1 MTDSLNPR
9 DAWGSAARGSAC
21 RPGAELCPSDCAD
34 QGSVGCTEADCCAPI
49 PQAFCGDKHGYFRYH
64 SEEPDAMHDP
74 NMAGMLHMFV
84 DVGDVVGMRSS
95 FEFAVTHADCGAGY
109 EAGRRW
115 PSGVSTATGFD
126 AQSGQTSRG
135 GFDVSGSEPAAATWL
150 PGTDCANSPCDL
162 GDAHDH
168 AACCTPCDPTTHAV
182 WSRTNSNPGEWVRTK
197 LGQFATADGACT
209 DLTICE
215 NSGEGGNVAVD
226 GTADRVCV
234 TCPAGKFA
242 TASDDDC
249 LACPAGQTSEDG
261 ADTCAV
267 DSSAGGTSCNFMRF
281 MQVAAQAISHND
293 VNPLAS
299 DPMYAACA
307 AAAAQMADATVRK
320 RRAFACEQSR
330 KL

>member
-1 MTDSLNPR
+1 M
-9 DAWGSAARGSAC
+9 SA
-21 RPGAELCPSDCAD
+21 
-34 QGSVGCTEADCCAPI
+34 TI
-49 PQAFCGDKHGYFRYH
+49 GD
-64 SEEPDAMHDP
+64 HD
-74 NMAGMLHMFV
+74 
-84 DVGDVVGMRSS
+84 
-95 FEFAVTHADCGAGY
+95 
-109 EAGRRW
+109 
-115 PSGVSTATGFD
+115 
-126 AQSGQTSRG
+126 
-135 GFDVSGSEPAAATWL
+135 WL
-150 PGTDCANSPCDL
+150 PGTACASSPCDL
-162 GDAHDH
+162 GDAQDH

-320 RRAFACEQSR
+320 RRAFACVQSR

>member
-1 MTDSLNPR
+1 M
-9 DAWGSAARGSAC
+9 
-21 RPGAELCPSDCAD
+21 
-34 QGSVGCTEADCCAPI
+34 
-49 PQAFCGDKHGYFRYH
+49 
-64 SEEPDAMHDP
+64 
-74 NMAGMLHMFV
+74 
-84 DVGDVVGMRSS
+84 
-95 FEFAVTHADCGAGY
+95 
-109 EAGRRW
+109 
-115 PSGVSTATGFD
+115 
-126 AQSGQTSRG
+126 
-135 GFDVSGSEPAAATWL
+135 
-150 PGTDCANSPCDL
+150 PGTRCANSPCDL

-261 ADTCAV
+261 ADTCAA